1 MPAYQMRKQNPEK
14 EGNFP
19 KVKTQ
24 LAGSGATCK
33 LDPSYSRV
41 LFLTYTTV

>member
-19 KVKTQ
+19 KVTQ
-24 LAGSGATCK
+24 LASSGARCK
-33 LDPSYSRV
+33 LDQSYSRV
-41 LFLTYTTV
+41 LFLTYSTV